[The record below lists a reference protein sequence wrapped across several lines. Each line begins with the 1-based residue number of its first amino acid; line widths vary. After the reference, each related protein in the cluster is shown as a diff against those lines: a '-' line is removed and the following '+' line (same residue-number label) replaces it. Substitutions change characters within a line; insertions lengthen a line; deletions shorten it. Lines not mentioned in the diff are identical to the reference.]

1 METFLL
7 ADKKLQRCGLRFFF
21 AGRKLFQALVLEKN
35 IQDKV
40 FVLKPSLRILRDRKT
55 SAARSSS
62 CVDGLADQFYE
73 ASEA

>member
-1 METFLL
+1 MWAQGFFRWAETFSSS
-7 ADKKLQRCGLRFFF
+7 GF
-21 AGRKLFQALVLEKN
+21 GKN

-62 CVDGLADQFYE
+62 CADGLADQFYE